1 MIPELFRTNGTC
13 KLAFNDSIGPIFAVL
28 RYVRSNGDLVPVKTD
43 PFVKFWH
50 FDEIFAFIID
60 AGAVLKAVDVI
71 ESTWNLDFNFSGA
84 FRAGSTGNSSV
95 ATRGAT
101 GA

>member
-1 MIPELFRTNGTC
+1 M
-13 KLAFNDSIGPIFAVL
+13 AFSDSISPIFAIL

-43 PFVKFWH
+43 PFIKFWH
-50 FDEIFAFIID
+50 FDEIFAVIID
-60 AGAVLKAVDVI
+60 IGAVLKAIDVI
-71 ESTWNLDFNFSGA
+71 ESTWDLDFNFSGA
-84 FRAGSTGNSSV
+84 LRAGSTGNSSV